1 MEETRWGLNSV
12 GLGSLSPTSRPQNP
26 KPQLLTMPRA
36 HSYTTSTSPKFS
48 SPTNSSTVWF
58 RPQATWTSPIL
69 LATARTRSTPYRWG
83 RKGKDLPFCS
93 KMGEAQTKEEVI
105 SALRSTYR
113 TGEVTWGNFGVGTAN
128 ATARVEEEW
137 VPYLFE
143 GAWELLPSVPR
154 ALADQAREQGRN
166 LLWLQGTQSIVKHE
180 FSEEQFMAAHGTS
193 HPPCQ
198 LHRACLVYITQDSK
212 HLEDRWWVLGTDH
225 PLPCYPLCPPPLSPL
240 LAGGTRG
247 AATATDLTAGSAAA
261 PSPSVS
267 AFAPVASGTA
277 ESHRESH
284 RQEHVSLPLT
294 LKGKRELIGAGAA
307 EDQS

>member
-1 MEETRWGLNSV
+1 MKPSQPGTSWALHPPFPVLHGRLAPAKAISEAAAHLILSNALPGGADVTSGRTVSEPKCSRAPRHPRLPRRSLPGQAPPPVTRE
-12 GLGSLSPTSRPQNP
+12 SRIVSHGCCSQRQ
-26 KPQLLTMPRA
+26 QLLPRGVGIA
-36 HSYTTSTSPKFS
+36 
-48 SPTNSSTVWF
+48 
-58 RPQATWTSPIL
+58 Q
-69 LATARTRSTPYRWG
+69 G
-83 RKGKDLPFCS
+83 R
-93 KMGEAQTKEEVI
+93 
-105 SALRSTYR
+105 R